1 MKPIDSKPL
10 QIAAAV
16 GLAIAT
22 GQAAEPARILV
33 CTVTAGYRHSCIP
46 HAEEALASLDA
57 ASPGF
62 EIAGWLRQPE
72 IALPRKS
79 DTPQAKPAETE
90 AERKKIQAALANS
103 LQPLAPDALR
113 AQRIAAVIFCN
124 TSGDL
129 PLPDLDGFVRWVE
142 DGGRFIAIH
151 AGSDTLK
158 LEARYTGMLCGV
170 FDNHGPQVSATLHA
184 GDPGHPANGGIGP
197 VWEIPQEEIYLIR
210 QHDPA
215 RVDNVWAMKHHP
227 NHPDQPGH
235 FPISWSRK
243 VGKGR
248 VFYTALG
255 HREDLWSIDPALP
268 GRLNPVATARQFRAH
283 LLGGIHWTLATG
295 D

>member
-1 MKPIDSKPL
+1 MKPTGPKPVQL
-10 QIAAAV
+10 AV
-16 GLAIAT
+16 AFGMALAT
-22 GQAAEPARILV
+22 NLHAEPARVLV
-33 CTVTAGYRHSCIP
+33 CTITAGFRHSCIP
-46 HAEEALASLDA
+46 HAEEALAALDA
-57 ASPGF
+57 ASPEF

-72 IALPRKS
+72 IALPNA
-79 DTPQAKPAETE
+79 AKPADAE
-90 AERKKIQAALANS
+90 AHRKEVHAALAAA

-113 AQRIAAVIFCN
+113 AARISAVIFCN
-124 TSGDL
+124 TSGEL
-129 PLPDLDGFVRWVE
+129 PLPDLDGFVRWIE
-142 DGGRFIAIH
+142 QGGRFIAIH

-158 LEARYTGMLCGV
+158 LEPRYTEMLCGV
-170 FDNHGPQVSATLHA
+170 FDYHGPQVPATLHA
-184 GDPGHPANGGIGP
+184 GDLKHPANGGIGP
-197 VWEIPQEEIYLIR
+197 VWNIPQEEIYLIR

-235 FPISWSRK
+235 FPISWSRE

-268 GRLNPVATARQFRAH
+268 GRLNPVETARQFRAH
-283 LLGGIHWTLATG
+283 LLGGIRWTLGAK